1 MDIYGYRERDVNCLV
16 GVQCKEKLESAVTED
31 ELRIEV
37 EKAKHFKPVIREFI
51 LVTTAPRDQNIQEAA
66 RAITSELARSD
77 HPIFVS
83 VWGWEDVEDYASQ
96 HAAAWKAFDPTHNPF
111 VEQTAEALTVK
122 IDNLTRSFDQYIAET
137 RSASRGHTDVSS
149 ERSDNETPRQG
160 RITALQELIDDG
172 YAQLALEQLLK
183 LRTDDWPVATRS
195 ERYRILVGIASAKLK
210 LGKYTEAGN
219 TLFLDAYSE
228 CGEHKNALT
237 NRAKGYLLTN
247 DAKQAEKV
255 ARQILAND
263 DSNARAAE
271 TLIQALI
278 SDHNCNE
285 PLDEIPEALRETE
298 EVLISHICFLRARQ
312 NRHWEDVVKR
322 AINKFPNSRLLKLF
336 FAEAVLDTI
345 TRTNRDVIAGG
356 LFSQDIGWPDFRR
369 AVAELHA
376 QATEAIDKGCAL
388 LPSTAQNAAL
398 ALRFTGEIPKAKE
411 ILDAAIAQ
419 HPEDESLRVQRAIIA
434 YSDNDRFGARHFL
447 PSKPSSPEV
456 IEVFANVLVSTGS
469 SDDALALL
477 NGIDYSHFP
486 RHVQRG
492 LLTARI
498 RAYVKQGERTLAV
511 DTIRQCVVAEPK
523 SHSLR
528 NLQILA
534 RR

>member
-1 MDIYGYRERDVNCLV
+1 M

-31 ELRIEV
+31 EIRIEV

-96 HAAAWKAFDPTHNPF
+96 HAAAWKALDPTHNPF

-160 RITALQELIDDG
+160 RITALQELIRRLRSASSG
-172 YAQLALEQLLK
+172 AAFEASNRRLACRDSI
-183 LRTDDWPVATRS
+183 RTLQNFSW
-195 ERYRILVGIASAKLK
+195 YRFGQIEIGE
-210 LGKYTEAGN
+210 YTEAGN
-219 TLFLDAYSE
+219 TLLDAYSE
-228 CGEHKNALT
+228 CAEHKNALT

-255 ARQILAND
+255 AREILAND

-376 QATEAIDKGCAL
+376 QASEAIDKGCAL

-398 ALRFTGEIPKAKE
+398 ALRFTGENPKAKE

-434 YSDNDRFGARHFL
+434 YSDNDPFGARHFL
-447 PSKPSSPEV
+447 PSKPSSPEA

-523 SHSLR
+523 V
-528 NLQILA
+528 IA
-534 RR
+534 